1 MALPEPR
8 PGLVVRY
15 DYLWNRQAAAGRDQ
29 GKERPAC
36 LVAASDSA
44 AKPRFVIT
52 LPITHSPP
60 TGETIRIE
68 IPARVRE
75 AIGLDDAPSWVVVSE
90 HNVDEWPNG
99 GLAPLPGRP
108 GVFGYGFIPPS
119 LFAQIKTRFL
129 ALAEQ
134 GRGAEV
140 RR

>member
-1 MALPEPR
+1 MEQAGRRRSRPR
-8 PGLVVRY
+8 EGAPGLSRGCKRFR
-15 DYLWNRQAAAGRDQ
+15 RQTPLRHHTTDHAQSTHRRDH
-29 GKERPAC
+29 RA
-36 LVAASDSA
+36 
-44 AKPRFVIT
+44 
-52 LPITHSPP
+52 
-60 TGETIRIE
+60 TGETIGIE